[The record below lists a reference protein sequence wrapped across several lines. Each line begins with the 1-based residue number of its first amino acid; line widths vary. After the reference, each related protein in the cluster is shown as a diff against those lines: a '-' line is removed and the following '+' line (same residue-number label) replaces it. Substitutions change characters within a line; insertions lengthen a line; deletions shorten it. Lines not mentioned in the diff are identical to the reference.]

1 MDATVAECK
10 AAEQAARADANRRG
24 LRYPLRLHIKGW
36 WNKQGTQHD
45 YCLNNW
51 VGASRPSNLVL
62 LWLRARELDLL
73 QEVVAVARPEATLR
87 WKTRRT

>member
-24 LRYPLRLHIKGW
+24 LRNPLRLHIKGW

-51 VGASRPSNLVL
+51 VGPHGHQIWYCCGCKHESS
-62 LWLRARELDLL
+62 
-73 QEVVAVARPEATLR
+73 TYC
-87 WKTRRT
+87 KK